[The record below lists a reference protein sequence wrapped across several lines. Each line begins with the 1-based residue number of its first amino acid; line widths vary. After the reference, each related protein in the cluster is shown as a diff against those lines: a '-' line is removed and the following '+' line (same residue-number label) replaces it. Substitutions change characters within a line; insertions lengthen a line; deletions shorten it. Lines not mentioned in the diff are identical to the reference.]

1 MAQSFTCENLHSYLF
16 WIHTHCTC
24 IKLYE
29 LPLDQKTGLQKK
41 DIKPQWNLP
50 PPFFPSQTSSVSKE
64 RVNQVLVRKI
74 FDVESEFQCTDLS
87 TRAVVYNPSKFTTS
101 HSKKNIYPG
110 TLSRSQSLWMI
121 CGFGW
126 VIGEML
132 GCVLSCR
139 SKVRQRVHWW
149 EIEGPD
155 RTSFTYFQIKKNK
168 LFYTLPSTRVSCV
181 DNSQGI
187 NHLYSL
193 T

>member
-1 MAQSFTCENLHSYLF
+1 M
-16 WIHTHCTC
+16 
-24 IKLYE
+24 IKKLVYK
-29 LPLDQKTGLQKK
+29 KT
-41 DIKPQWNLP
+41 DIKPQWNLSP
-50 PPFFPSQTSSVSKE
+50 LFFPLPNFFSVK
-64 RVNQVLVRKI
+64 RKGQPG
-74 FDVESEFQCTDLS
+74 V
-87 TRAVVYNPSKFTTS
+87 
-101 HSKKNIYPG
+101 SKKNLWCGIRIPMYRPVNKGRGLQSLKIYNFSFKKKIYPG

-132 GCVLSCR
+132 ECVLSCR
-139 SKVRQRVHWW
+139 SKVCQRVHWW

-155 RTSFTYFQIKKNK
+155 RTSFTYFQIKKK
-168 LFYTLPSTRVSCV
+168 KIFYTLPSTWVSCV

>member
-41 DIKPQWNLP
+41 DIKPQWNP
-50 PPFFPSQTSSVSKE
+50 PPLFSLPNFFSVK
-64 RVNQVLVRKI
+64 RKGQPG
-74 FDVESEFQCTDLS
+74 V
-87 TRAVVYNPSKFTTS
+87 
-101 HSKKNIYPG
+101 SKKNLWCGIRIPMYRPVNKGRGLQSLKIYNFSFKKKIYPG

-139 SKVRQRVHWW
+139 SKVCQRVHWW

-155 RTSFTYFQIKKNK
+155 RTSFTYFQINKNK
-168 LFYTLPSTRVSCV
+168 IFYTLLSTRVSCV

>member
-24 IKLYE
+24 IKLYK
-29 LPLDQKTGLQKK
+29 LPLDQKTGLQKNRYK
-41 DIKPQWNLP
+41 TPMKSLP
-50 PPFFPSQTSSVSKE
+50 PPFFPLPNFFSVK
-64 RVNQVLVRKI
+64 RKGQPG
-74 FDVESEFQCTDLS
+74 V
-87 TRAVVYNPSKFTTS
+87 
-101 HSKKNIYPG
+101 SKKNLWCGIRIPMYRPVNKDCGLQSLKIYNFSFKKKIYPG

-139 SKVRQRVHWW
+139 SKVCQRVHWW

-155 RTSFTYFQIKKNK
+155 RTSFTYFQINKK
-168 LFYTLPSTRVSCV
+168 
-181 DNSQGI
+181 
-187 NHLYSL
+187 
-193 T
+193 